1 MVTWENRQK
10 HRLDLMKLDKLHKL
24 KSIHTTTNISK
35 LSPLT
40 PIRDP
45 KHNNPSMPY
54 ILLLSTNL
62 LAKGMKIIRGER
74 TSRIKHINPKSCLS
88 QAQEIMINLEKHEH
102 TRYFTADEF
111 REVKRA
117 FRIK

>member
-1 MVTWENRQK
+1 
-10 HRLDLMKLDKLHKL
+10 MKLDRLHKL

-40 PIRDP
+40 PIPNP
-45 KHNNPSMPY
+45 KDNNPSMPY

-62 LAKGMKIIRGER
+62 LAKGMEIVRGER
-74 TSRIKHINPKSCLS
+74 TSRIKNINPKSCLH
-88 QAQEIMINLEKHEH
+88 QANRILINLQNYEH

-111 REVKRA
+111 REVKRD

>member
-1 MVTWENRQK
+1 MATWENRQK

-40 PIRDP
+40 PIHNP
-45 KHNNPSMPY
+45 KHNNPSFAY
-54 ILLLSTNL
+54 ILLLCTNL
-62 LAKGMKIIRGER
+62 IVKSERIRRGET
-74 TSRIKHINPKSCLS
+74 TSRIKNINPYTLTNE
-88 QAQEIMINLEKHEH
+88 ANEIIINLEKYEN
-102 TRYFTADEF
+102 TRYFTLDEF
-111 REVKRA
+111 REVKRE

>member
-1 MVTWENRQK
+1 
-10 HRLDLMKLDKLHKL
+10 MKLDRLHKL
-24 KSIHTTTNISK
+24 KSIHKATNISK

-40 PIRDP
+40 PIHNP
-45 KHNNPSMPY
+45 KDKNPSTPF

-62 LAKGMKIIRGER
+62 LAKGMEIVRGER

-88 QAQEIMINLEKHEH
+88 QAQEIMVNLEKYED

-111 REVKRA
+111 REVKRE